1 MILLAEEKRVRLWQ
15 DYMATAMGM
24 IGRTL
29 AGESWTLPLYVEMAY
44 PEVKDTDT
52 RTADEIKSDIIKRL
66 TGVNPEDAGKEV
78 TESNATA

>member
-1 MILLAEEKRVRLWQ
+1 MILLEEEKRVRLWQ
-15 DYMATAMGM
+15 DYVATAMSM

-44 PEVKDTDT
+44 PETKNADT
-52 RTADEIKSDIIKRL
+52 RTAEEIKDDIIKRL
-66 TGVNPEDAGKEV
+66 TGVNPEDASKEV